1 MDFSREFGLRANVI
15 EKDYVLGWVLA
26 GIFNHP
32 VIGSSFVFKG
42 GTCLKKCFFET
53 YRFSED
59 LDFTLSDLGHL
70 DQEFLRACFNEIA
83 QWVYDE
89 TGIEIPQNL
98 IRFDVYQNNR
108 GFISAQ
114 GRIGY
119 RGPMQPRGD
128 LPRIKLDLTTDEILV
143 LDPVVRGVHHPY
155 SDLPA
160 DGIRIKSYSFEEVFA
175 EKVRAL
181 AERERPRDLY
191 DVVHLFRHD
200 ELDPNRSLIL
210 STLEKKCAF
219 KQIPVPTMDTFRN
232 RPERDELESEWEN
245 MLAHQL
251 PALPPFIQFWQVLPE
266 VMEWLRGFV
275 VKTVKEAI
283 PVGRQAI
290 DTTWRP
296 PAMAQ
301 AWHTATPLERIRF
314 AAANRLCVNLRY
326 QNKYR
331 LIEPYSLRRTQ
342 EGNILL
348 YALRHESK
356 DWRSYRVDRIQGAEI
371 THIPFVPVHAIELTA
386 AGSISIPETT
396 RRSGGYHVSES
407 SIPRTS
413 SNRQHLGPK
422 YVIECLYCGK
432 RFNRKTMNTR
442 LNTHKDK
449 HGYPC
454 SGRNGYLIDTK
465 Y

>member
-1 MDFSREFGLRANVI
+1 MAVMGSGELEKGWIRLIDKSEIMDFSREFGLRASVI

-32 VIGSSFVFKG
+32 AIGSNFVFKG

-59 LDFTLSDLGHL
+59 LDFTLPDAGNL
-70 DQEFLRACFNEIA
+70 DQEFLVSCFREIA

-89 TGIEIPQNL
+89 TGVEIPQDL

-119 RGPMQPRGD
+119 RGPLQPRGD
-128 LPRIKLDLTTDEILV
+128 LPRIKLDLTADEILV
-143 LDPVVRGVHHPY
+143 LDPVIQGVHHPY
-155 SDLPA
+155 SDLPV
-160 DGIRIKSYSFEEVFA
+160 DGIRIKSYCFEEVFA
-175 EKVRAL
+175 EKIRAL

-191 DVVHLFRHD
+191 DVVHLYRHD
-200 ELDPNRSLIL
+200 ELEPRRSLIL

-219 KQIPVPTMDTFRN
+219 KQISVPTMDTFRN
-232 RPERDELESEWEN
+232 RHEHDELESEWEN

-266 VMEWLRGFV
+266 LIEWLQGSV

-283 PVGRQAI
+283 PVGKQGI

-301 AWHTATPLERIRF
+301 AWHMATSLEKIRF
-314 AAANRLCVNLRY
+314 AAANRLCVNLHY

-331 LIEPYSLRRTQ
+331 LIEPYSMRRTQ
-342 EGNILL
+342 NGNILL
-348 YALRHESK
+348 YALKHESK
-356 DWRSYRVDRIQGAEI
+356 EWRSYRVDKIQGAQI
-371 THIPFVPVHAIELTA
+371 TETSFIPVYAIELTP
-386 AGSISIPETT
+386 AG
-396 RRSGGYHVSES
+396 
-407 SIPRTS
+407 
-413 SNRQHLGPK
+413 
-422 YVIECLYCGK
+422 
-432 RFNRKTMNTR
+432 
-442 LNTHKDK
+442 
-449 HGYPC
+449 
-454 SGRNGYLIDTK
+454 
-465 Y
+465 